1 MATDDNGVAY
11 FTVGA
16 ATDAGTDGGPGAG
29 LYSFSLLDGGPASG
43 QELSTTMVAGVG
55 DVAVPDAGT
64 CAWVGAGSQGLGL
77 VVTSPTGDQSF
88 SGATPSFPTPSTIHL
103 AGGVSRQVFFSA
115 DAALYSLSTGLQ
127 LGDLGTTPALI
138 APDTNPPASG
148 YVYYVDVD
156 ADAGTALR
164 RIVKTSFLGS
174 PDGWSVPIPAGTT
187 VTGLVATKLP
197 SWIQVT
203 AGAGEIL
210 DAGSQDRNGTPA
222 GKRASD
228 QPAAPG
234 GRRRLPLLRGS
245 RPRRA
250 ELSRRRLARSAV
262 TTNQNP

>member
-1 MATDDNGVAY
+1 
-11 FTVGA
+11 
-16 ATDAGTDGGPGAG
+16 
-29 LYSFSLLDGGPASG
+29 
-43 QELSTTMVAGVG
+43 MVAGVG

-203 AGAGEIL
+203 AGAGEIWTL
-210 DAGSQDRNGTPA
+210 DPKTETAHLLGSGLLTNPRLLAAGGGYLYFAVRDLA
-222 GKRASD
+222 GPSYLV
-228 QPAAPG
+228 AA
-234 GRRRLPLLRGS
+234 LLV
-245 RPRRA
+245 P
-250 ELSRRRLARSAV
+250 
-262 TTNQNP
+262 P